1 MRPLVNLDLSQTLN
15 DTLIGPGVIALNA
28 APTHRLQTVWTVA
41 IAQLKDTGQHAPAPT
56 DWGVFAHAINSVFV
70 ISFNLGGFFGLAKAF
85 FFPESCKHSPDPQ
98 LLLSL
103 FLFSF
108 PPFFNLPVPYSL

>member
-1 MRPLVNLDLSQTLN
+1 MRLLVNLDLSQTFN
-15 DTLIGPGVIALNA
+15 DTLIGSGVIVLNA
-28 APTHRLQTVWTVA
+28 APTHHIQTVWTVA
-41 IAQLKDTGQHAPAPT
+41 IAQLKDTSQHAPALT
-56 DWGVFAHAINSVFV
+56 GWGVFAHAINSVFV

-85 FFPESCKHSPDPQ
+85 FSPESCKHSPDLQ

-108 PPFFNLPVPYSL
+108 PFFF